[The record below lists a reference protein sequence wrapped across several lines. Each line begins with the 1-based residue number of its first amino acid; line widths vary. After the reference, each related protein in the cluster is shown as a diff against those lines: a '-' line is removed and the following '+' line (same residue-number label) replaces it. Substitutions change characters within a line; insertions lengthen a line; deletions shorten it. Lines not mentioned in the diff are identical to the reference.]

1 MSRYL
6 PEAWA
11 VPIIDDLN
19 RAFFTSGKLMLQQCV
34 DCKTVQHPPEEVCH
48 HCQGIEFVHIESA
61 GRGTVHS
68 YTVVHYP
75 AHPALQSVVPYAVV
89 LVQLDDYPSV
99 RIVGN
104 CLNAEP
110 GELEIGMEVSVTWE
124 ALTDAETGEQLRM
137 PQWEA
142 VRE

>member
-11 VPIIDDLN
+11 LPIIDDLN
-19 RAFFTSGKLMLQQCV
+19 REFFTSGKLMLQQCAG
-34 DCKTVQHPPEEVCH
+34 CKTVQHPPEEVCH
-48 HCQGIEFVHIESA
+48 HCQGMEFVHVESA
-61 GRGTVHS
+61 GLGAVYS
-68 YTVVHYP
+68 YVVVHYP
-75 AHPALQSVVPYAVV
+75 AHQELQSAVPYAVV
-89 LVQLDDYPSV
+89 LVQLDDYPAV

-110 GELEIGMEVSVTWE
+110 DEIETGMAMRVRWE
-124 ALTDAETGEQLRM
+124 AITDAETGERLRM